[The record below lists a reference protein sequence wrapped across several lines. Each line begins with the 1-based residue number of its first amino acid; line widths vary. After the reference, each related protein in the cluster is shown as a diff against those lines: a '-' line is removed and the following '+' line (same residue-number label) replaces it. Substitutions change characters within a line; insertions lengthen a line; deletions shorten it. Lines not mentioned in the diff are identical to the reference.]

1 MVDSESDLAL
11 CENAV
16 GVPSEM
22 LSRWYMQTKRNSVPT
37 EYGLFEFR
45 HSFFFLTFFPFSF
58 FVPLILFLPPLPP
71 IKLLLGCSKGQSPSD
86 TLCAGRG
93 DFMKLTRTIRS

>member
-1 MVDSESDLAL
+1 MAMVDSESDLAL

-45 HSFFFLTFFPFSF
+45 HSFFFLIFFPFSF
-58 FVPLILFLPPLPP
+58 LVPLILFLPPLPP
-71 IKLLLGCSKGQSPSD
+71 SSPYLDALKGRPLLTHCVLGEVI
-86 TLCAGRG
+86 L
-93 DFMKLTRTIRS
+93 